1 MIFQRMP
8 FGKITVLQLF
18 LIFLVVL
25 FSLPVFSQRVQ
36 PINLEG
42 IRHRKVRKFI
52 EDKKINLMPHFASIQ
67 ASWKEGID
75 KSTFSYYEKEFYLND
90 DISNVWKC
98 YNQTN
103 PTLMWNGHFVKF
115 DFMISKCSNS
125 TAYFNNKIF
134 PEMDTGQV
142 YFLDLRLMRGLFNV
156 PIAFEIINID
166 PIRKIIEFSYIKG
179 NKSLGKQSL
188 QFLENGDG
196 RIRIIHGTYY
206 KSDSKFRDHFIYP
219 YFHKKLLKEF
229 HRNMRHLI
237 LNITRV

>member
-1 MIFQRMP
+1 MRLRKIPAGRVPVSLFFLFFIFALSSIP
-8 FGKITVLQLF
+8 G
-18 LIFLVVL
+18 
-25 FSLPVFSQRVQ
+25 FSQRVQ

-42 IRHRKVRKFI
+42 IPHRKVRKYI
-52 EDKKINLMPHFASIQ
+52 EVKKINQMQHFTSIQ

-75 KSTFSYYEKEFYLND
+75 KSSFKYCEKTFYLND
-90 DISNVWKC
+90 NLSHVWKC

-103 PTLMWNGHFVKF
+103 PTNLWNGHFVRF
-115 DFMISKCSNS
+115 DLMISKCSNS
-125 TAYFNNKIF
+125 ALYFNNPIF
-134 PEMDTGQV
+134 PEIDTGQV

-166 PIRKIIEFSYIKG
+166 PIRKIMEFSYIKG
-179 NKSLGKQSL
+179 NKSLGKQSI

-206 KSDSKFRDHFIYP
+206 KSDSPFRDHFIYP
-219 YFHKKLLKEF
+219 YFHKKLIKEF

-237 LNITRV
+237 LNIAST